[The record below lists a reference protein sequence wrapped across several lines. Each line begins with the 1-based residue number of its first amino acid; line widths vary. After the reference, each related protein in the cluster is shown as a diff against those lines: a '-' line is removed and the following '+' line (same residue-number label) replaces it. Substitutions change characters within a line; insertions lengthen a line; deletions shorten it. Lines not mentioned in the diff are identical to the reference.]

1 MTDSHWKRIHKNK
14 CNECLPEACVSV
26 KSFSRANTN
35 QLDYY
40 VFRVLVDE
48 KPNNVAT
55 HIR

>member
-1 MTDSHWKRIHKNK
+1 MTDSHLKRIHKNK

-26 KSFSRANTN
+26 KSFSHANTN

-48 KPNNVAT
+48 NPNNMAT